1 MLYTAMGRYAE
12 AEPLY
17 IRAVELLRETDQDRL
32 FYANLLNNLA
42 ELYRVMDRNA
52 EAEPLF
58 KEALA
63 ILRTALGERHPAYA
77 TTLNNLAELYRSM

>member
-1 MLYTAMGRYAE
+1 
-12 AEPLY
+12 
-17 IRAVELLRETDQDRL
+17 
-32 FYANLLNNLA
+32 
-42 ELYRVMDRNA
+42 MDRNA